1 MTLGKSW
8 GIFNFGASTGASP
21 CSAAASS
28 GVSHGPQEGF
38 FLPTILSTLQLPDP
52 LEAMNRKTKQ

>member
-1 MTLGKSW
+1 MKLGTSKS
-8 GIFNFGASTGASP
+8 NSSASTGASP

-38 FLPTILSTLQLPDP
+38 FLLTILSTLQLPDP
-52 LEAMNRKTKQ
+52 LEAMKKRTKQ